1 MIEVTVKTLSRIELV
16 DITEQVNQAVA
27 RSGAESGLCNVFVP
41 HTTAAVIVSEN
52 WDPDVTSDML
62 RHLEKLVP
70 REAAYKHGEGN
81 SQGHI
86 LSAML
91 STSINIPVQGGKL
104 KLGRWQGVM
113 LAEFDGPRE
122 RMVVLS
128 ALANERRGGTAR

>member
-1 MIEVTVKTLSRIELV
+1 MVELKVKTTSRVALV
-16 DITEQVNQAVA
+16 DITDQVSRAVA
-27 RSGAESGLCNVFVP
+27 RAGVESGLCNLFVP

-52 WDPDVTSDML
+52 WDPDVTSDLL

-70 REAAYKHGEGN
+70 HEAGYRHSEGN

-91 STSINIPVQGGKL
+91 STSINIPVQGASL

-122 RMVVLS
+122 RTVAVSVV
-128 ALANERRGGTAR
+128 AAR